1 MRGHGRVDRGP
12 ASGPDDHWSVAP
24 IIRRRGHRG
33 ASGCCLGSFCCRPS
47 LGSGRCRVI
56 GDVRACWCAAVPDPV
71 ANVEPDQV
79 SSIRPRRRSTHTA
92 DRWRLRR
99 GSHERNAVP
108 RSGGSREP
116 VRCRGD
122 AGVAHH
128 PADSRNRRPGA
139 AAGAARFALGLE
151 RFPDHR
157 RLRVGPRRPAAEHR
171 LPAHPVDADHADTGG
186 RAEG

>member
-139 AAGAARFALGLE
+139 AAHCEPNRSTPA
-151 RFPDHR
+151 DR
-157 RLRVGPRRPAAEHR
+157 RLPPGMGGFACWPADRLRDRRTSR
-171 LPAHPVDADHADTGG
+171 RDRYQRGD
-186 RAEG
+186 